1 MLPFVL
7 LTVCCW
13 VAMVAGWWVWSRA
26 RRSQDLSRIQARLAM
41 PGAEE
46 SKKHSRRG
54 PSLLEAEDV
63 TTGRM
68 VRKLLQRLKLNEHLK
83 AAIEQAGLKWNAART
98 IHGCLALFLVA
109 FTATW
114 YMAPEYREAAPFA
127 GALAGA
133 FPVLYIMRLRSRRL
147 RKFEEQFPDVLEFLS
162 RAMRAGHAFSV
173 SLEMIHSEFRE
184 PVSGEFKR
192 AFDEQNL
199 GMPLELALSKMG
211 ERIPSMDV
219 HFFVSAV
226 VLQKRTGGNLAELLD
241 KLAYLI
247 RERFKLRGRIRAISA
262 HGKMTGTTLSLIP
275 VCVAG
280 MMCWVNPDYARF
292 FVEDET
298 GKMLVVASVV
308 LQLIGYGIIRKI
320 VSIEV

>member
-1 MLPFVL
+1 MILFII
-7 LTVCCW
+7 LTACCW
-13 VAMVAGWWVWSRA
+13 MAIAIGWWLWSRA
-26 RRSQDLSRIQARLAM
+26 RRKNDLNRIKARLS
-41 PGAEE
+41 GA
-46 SKKHSRRG
+46 
-54 PSLLEAEDV
+54 LEAVAEPGRGGASLIQTEDL

-68 VRKLLQRLKLNEHLK
+68 VVKLLGRLKLNERLK
-83 AAIEQAGLKWNAART
+83 AAIEQAGLRWNTART

-109 FTATW
+109 FTAVW
-114 YMAPEYREAAPFA
+114 YMAPEYRALAPLAA
-127 GALAGA
+127 ALAGSL
-133 FPVLYIMRLRSRRL
+133 PVLFVL
-147 RKFEEQFPDVLEFLS
+147 RKRSARLHQFEEQFPEALEFLS

-173 SLEMIHSEFRE
+173 SLEMIHAEFKE

-199 GMPLELALSKMG
+199 GMPLEAALTKMG
-211 ERIPSMDV
+211 ERVPSMDV

-226 VLQKRTGGNLAELLD
+226 LLQKRTGGNLAELLD

-262 HGKMTGTTLSLIP
+262 NGRMTGTVLSLIP
-275 VCVAG
+275 AVVGA
-280 MMCWVNPDYARF
+280 MMCWVNPDYKRF
-292 FVEDET
+292 FIEDEL
-298 GKMLVVASVV
+298 GKTLIGASVA